1 MDKSLDQWEKDL
13 IADGWTAVPIYA
25 DVYTPGLSAQF
36 KRDGY
41 AVQVYRRAD
50 ALSEFISAWGPDNV
64 RIDPP
69 AAYDFSAMQAQLLI
83 CQECGAESDD
93 VKPVFLDRVAK
104 RVCLVCCKAHLDD
117 IFNGG
122 Y

>member
-1 MDKSLDQWEKDL
+1 MKALDQWEIDL
-13 IADGWTAVPIYA
+13 IADGWTAIPIYA

-41 AVQVYRRAD
+41 AVQIYRRAD
-50 ALSEFISAWGPDNV
+50 ALGEFISGWGPDNV
-64 RIDPP
+64 RIDLPEV
-69 AAYDFSAMQAQLLI
+69 YDFAAMQAQLKI

-93 VKPVFLDRVAK
+93 VKPVVLDRVAK
-104 RVCLVCCKAHLDD
+104 RVCLACRKARLDD